1 MKYTITMSESTEL
14 RTDCLVVGLF
24 SGNKLTRSATA
35 IDRATGGL
43 LKRLIQQGDLEG
55 SLGQTLLVPGGNT
68 LPALRFLL
76 VGLGRADQL
85 NRTGFSTIVKSAAK
99 FLQNT
104 GTKIAVVTLA
114 EVKVGKLELS
124 EL

>member
-1 MKYTITMSESTEL
+1 MSESTEL

-68 LPALRFLL
+68 LPALRFLV
-76 VGLGRADQL
+76 VGRRPVRNAIGVASRVTTRTLCITTSTVLLADGL
-85 NRTGFSTIVKSAAK
+85 TMKHTTSS
-99 FLQNT
+99 
-104 GTKIAVVTLA
+104 
-114 EVKVGKLELS
+114 
-124 EL
+124 